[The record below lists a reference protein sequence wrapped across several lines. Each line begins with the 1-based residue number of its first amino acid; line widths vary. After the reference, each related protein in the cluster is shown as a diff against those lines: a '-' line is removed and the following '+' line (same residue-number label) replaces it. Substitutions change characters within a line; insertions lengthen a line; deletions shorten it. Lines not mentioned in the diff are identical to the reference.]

1 MEIRDPS
8 SCERRVGAS
17 RRSRSLTAGWMG
29 ALLLCGAQAWAQP
42 STAVHQFRVVGGLA
56 SVNQYTR
63 WEEPFW
69 TRELPRISGGRFRAE
84 IVPFDRAGVPGEE
97 MLRLVQLGVVPFG
110 TALLSSLTATF
121 PQYAAPDLAGLNPDI
136 ASLRASVAAF
146 RPYLEQTLRK
156 EQGVEVLALYVYPAQ
171 VLFCRKPLAG
181 LSDLSGRRVRV
192 SSAGQADFV
201 SALGAVPVHTAFA
214 QIVRSM
220 EAGSMD
226 CAITGTMSGNTLGL
240 HAITTHLHAM
250 PITWGLAIFG
260 ANRAAWEALPP
271 DLRAILRQEL
281 PRLEA
286 SIWEESERDTAQG
299 LACNSGAATCTSG
312 RKGQMVVVPVSE
324 QDERR
329 RQEIFR
335 QTVLPRW
342 LQRCGPRCT
351 DIWNQTIGAARGLG
365 TQKTP

>member
-1 MEIRDPS
+1 M
-8 SCERRVGAS
+8 
-17 RRSRSLTAGWMG
+17 
-29 ALLLCGAQAWAQP
+29 LCAAPAGAQT
-42 STAVHQFRVVGGLA
+42 STAVHAFRVVGGLA
-56 SVNQYTR
+56 GVSQYTR

-69 TRELPRISGGRFRAE
+69 TRELPRITGGRFRADV
-84 IVPFDRAGVPGEE
+84 VPFDRAGVPGDE

-110 TALLSSLTATF
+110 TALLSSLTPTF
-121 PQYAAPDLAGLNPDI
+121 PQYTAPDLAGLNPDM

-171 VLFCRKPLAG
+171 VLFCRTPLAG
-181 LSDLSGRRVRV
+181 LADLAGRRVRV

-240 HAITTHLHAM
+240 HAITTHLHAL

-260 ANRAAWEALPP
+260 ANRTAWEALPP
-271 DLRAILRQEL
+271 ELRAILRQEL
-281 PRLEA
+281 PRLESA
-286 SIWEESERDTAQG
+286 IWAESERDTAQG
-299 LACNSGAATCTSG
+299 VACNSGASSCTAG

-324 QDERR
+324 QDERK

-342 LQRCGPRCT
+342 LQRCGTRCA

-365 TQKTP
+365 TQKNP